1 MVEIGHNILPA
12 SLGNSSKITSFHF
25 GSTNSSRKVY
35 IQAALHADEIPG
47 MLVAW
52 QLKQQLQRL
61 EAEGHLQAEVVLV
74 PQANPLG
81 HAQTLLG
88 QQLGRFSLASGEN
101 FNRSYSRLAARAY
114 AQVKSALGSCEAEN
128 TRLIRKALLQAIAA
142 EVPQTEL
149 QSLRWHLMRLAV
161 DADVVLDLH
170 CDYSAVLHVYTA
182 ERLWAQCAPL
192 ASLLGSQVN
201 FVSDAAGGDPFD
213 EACCKPWWEIR
224 DMAASDGLDVPIA
237 LACLGV
243 TIELRGQQDVSASL
257 ARQDA
262 DAILDF
268 LRLRGYLTDRPVEVS
283 AAELATPTPLA
294 GSENIIAPHPGIVHF
309 LTTPGSR
316 LQPGEPLAE
325 IIDPVSNRVSV
336 LSSRYGGVV
345 YTLENRH
352 YATTGMWVA
361 KVATG
366 QAFKTGNLLSA

>member
-25 GSTNSSRKVY
+25 GSTSSSHKVY

-101 FNRSYSRLAARAY
+101 FNRNYSQLAANVYRQVRA
-114 AQVKSALGSCEAEN
+114 SLGRCEAEN
-128 TRLIRKALLQAIAA
+128 TRLIRRQMIREMEA

-149 QSLRWHLMRLAV
+149 QSLRWNLMRLAV
-161 DADVVLDLH
+161 DADVVIDLH
-170 CDYSAVLHVYTA
+170 CDYRAVLHVYTA
-182 ERLWAQCAPL
+182 AQLWPQCAPL
-192 ASLLGSQVN
+192 AGLLGAQVN
-201 FVSDAAGGDPFD
+201 FVSDAAGGNPFD
-213 EACCKPWWEIR
+213 EACCRPWWEIR
-224 DMAASDGLDVPIA
+224 DMAARDGLDVPVA

-243 TIELRGQQDVSASL
+243 TIELRGQQDVAASL

-268 LRLRGYLTDRPVEVS
+268 LRWRGYLTDRPVAVP
-283 AAELATPTPLA
+283 AASLPAPTPLA
-294 GSENIIAPHPGIVHF
+294 GSENVVAPHPGIVHF

-316 LQPGEPLAE
+316 VQAGEPLAE
-325 IIDPVSNRVSV
+325 IIDPIGNRVSV

-352 YATTGMWVA
+352 YATAGMWVA